1 MFEDVLKSFKTKIQ
15 DKMNTLNC
23 LGDKVYVAHTT
34 TETEGGETYT
44 TTTYSLSGS
53 NSAYNELSSWI
64 ASLINEISLE
74 GNEVSFPS
82 YDRIPKI
89 VVPSSFIGKP
99 SSPSLNLHMYYAIMS
114 LFIQLE
120 AEPHN
125 GEYTERA
132 EDVNY
137 NLINAYADGTKSFE
151 DYNSSTE
158 EFFKRAEYWNVRGHL
173 YELLPNANDGTFLKR
188 NERLVDDLCS
198 FLDREEAKYISA
210 SYKTDDYNLNDE
222 NDEGSST
229 RPYSKAEKYWGIH
242 NDDERDRQQDLEW
255 KIDETLEVIRKDV
268 QYFYSTLIKFVYD
281 YLRLYE
287 EASKYISS
295 GETFISAL
303 QKTSTTKGKTLSECY
318 ERINVAGFQRYST
331 DLSKAY
337 EYFVRACERRDASKY
352 KNDDENNLYLR
363 KFYQHEVLTDCNFF
377 SRAEEMLE
385 QIKVLRSR
393 LDI

>member
-1 MFEDVLKSFKTKIQ
+1 MFDDVLNSFKSKIQ
-15 DKMNTLNC
+15 EKMNTLNC
-23 LGDKVYVAHTT
+23 LNDKVYVAHTSEDEETGT
-34 TETEGGETYT
+34 TV
-44 TTTYSLSGS
+44 TTYSLSGR
-53 NSAYNELSSWI
+53 NSAYNKLSSWMS
-64 ASLINEISLE
+64 SLINET
-74 GNEVSFPS
+74 SFPT
-82 YDRIPKI
+82 YDKIPKI

-99 SSPSLNLHMYYAIMS
+99 SNPSLNLHMYYAIMS

-120 AEPHN
+120 AEPYN

-158 EFFKRAEYWNVRGHL
+158 EFFKRAEYWNIRGHL

-188 NERLVDDLCS
+188 NENLVDDLCL
-198 FLDREEAKYISA
+198 FLDREETKYMSA
-210 SYKTDDYNLNDE
+210 RYKTDDYNSNDE
-222 NDEGSST
+222 NPST
-229 RPYSKAEKYWGIH
+229 PYSKAEKYWGVH
-242 NDDERDRQQDLEW
+242 NDDKRDRQQDLEW

-268 QYFYSTLIKFVYD
+268 QHFYSTLIKFVYD

-287 EASKYISS
+287 EASRYISS

-318 ERINVAGFQRYST
+318 ERINVVGFQRYST

-363 KFYQHEVLTDCNFF
+363 KFYQHEVLRDCNFF

-385 QIKVLRSR
+385 QIKVLRNR